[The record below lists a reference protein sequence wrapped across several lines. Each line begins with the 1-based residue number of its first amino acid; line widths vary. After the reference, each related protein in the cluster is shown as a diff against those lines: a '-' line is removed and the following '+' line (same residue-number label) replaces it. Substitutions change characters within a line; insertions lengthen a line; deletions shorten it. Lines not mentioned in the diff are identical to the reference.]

1 MPPKQSKRK
10 EPVHP
15 SRAEDPNKKA
25 AKKARKEAQV
35 KEAMALLSDGKASS
49 SSSGGL
55 TTKKAVKRI
64 LKYFLTRTRHA
75 ATGQEGKNLLLTFLI
90 HAWEK
95 DKLKDVLKNIPC
107 AAMWYDK
114 NEKANLAKVST
125 PEVAEKIIDAVKSA
139 CPDSAK
145 DMVGEI
151 VAPDGYEQPV
161 IQVVKNDQ
169 LTINDELFD
178 HPVKFYVGQMFVLK
192 DCLKSMFG
200 LRYGEI
206 EFGGVTKA
214 AWYVEIKEV
223 NDPAIEDWVEDHGW
237 RVNVTD
243 LRDDGDD
250 DDDDDVDGE

>member
-1 MPPKQSKRK
+1 M
-10 EPVHP
+10 
-15 SRAEDPNKKA
+15 
-25 AKKARKEAQV
+25 
-35 KEAMALLSDGKASS
+35 
-49 SSSGGL
+49 
-55 TTKKAVKRI
+55 
-64 LKYFLTRTRHA
+64 
-75 ATGQEGKNLLLTFLI
+75 KN
-90 HAWEK
+90 H
-95 DKLKDVLKNIPC
+95 
-107 AAMWYDK
+107 
-114 NEKANLAKVST
+114 
-125 PEVAEKIIDAVKSA
+125 
-139 CPDSAK
+139 
-145 DMVGEI
+145 
-151 VAPDGYEQPV
+151 
-161 IQVVKNDQ
+161 Q

-237 RVNVTD
+237 RVIVTD